1 MKNQRDTIKKMVSYI
16 NNPDEQGGLWLPLI
30 QRKFVWD
37 TEQITSLF
45 DSVMR
50 DYPISNMLIWKTK
63 DKMRTRKFFD
73 EYREDLKVKDFF
85 RPQDD
90 KKKML
95 VLDGQQRLQSFFI
108 SLKGSYEGKELHFN
122 VLSGNK
128 SDSEVLE
135 DNIKYQ
141 FKFLKTGKVEPNW
154 VRFKDIIYSDLQYN
168 QLADKIIE
176 LFKGTVLSEDQKNL
190 IHDNVARVVR
200 QFKDLE
206 VIAYH
211 EIDSID
217 DQALYTKDDVVE
229 IFIRANSGGTILSKS
244 DLLFS
249 LLESGWDF
257 AEEKVQELKD
267 NLDTNDFDFKRDFIL
282 KASLCLTGLG
292 AKYEVE
298 KFRDKNNLKK
308 IEDNWERISDAIK
321 DVKDFV
327 YGKTYIKSGKAL
339 TSYLALIPLIFFRY
353 NYEDSWKKGVANLD
367 KWLVRVLLTGAFNGN
382 PDSLIDQ
389 CDRDITEKKTF
400 DIASINQIIKN
411 SGRNLDVTEKVILS
425 AYYGS
430 GNLSLLFNLW
440 YNQFGI
446 NFTPSFEG
454 NYPQIDHI
462 FPQSLL
468 MSVKFINPIT
478 QRPNMIYQVS
488 ERDQIANCMLLTR
501 EENGPGGKGDTP
513 PERWFE
519 DKDDKYLEIH
529 LIPKDKELW
538 KLDNYEKFIEER
550 KKLLVTNM
558 LPLING

>member
-1 MKNQRDTIKKMVSYI
+1 M
-16 NNPDEQGGLWLPLI
+16 
-30 QRKFVWD
+30 
-37 TEQITSLF
+37 
-45 DSVMR
+45 
-50 DYPISNMLIWKTK
+50 
-63 DKMRTRKFFD
+63 
-73 EYREDLKVKDFF
+73 
-85 RPQDD
+85 
-90 KKKML
+90 
-95 VLDGQQRLQSFFI
+95 
-108 SLKGSYEGKELHFN
+108 
-122 VLSGNK
+122 
-128 SDSEVLE
+128 
-135 DNIKYQ
+135 
-141 FKFLKTGKVEPNW
+141 
-154 VRFKDIIYSDLQYN
+154 
-168 QLADKIIE
+168 
-176 LFKGTVLSEDQKNL
+176 
-190 IHDNVARVVR
+190 
-200 QFKDLE
+200 
-206 VIAYH
+206 
-211 EIDSID
+211 
-217 DQALYTKDDVVE
+217 
-229 IFIRANSGGTILSKS
+229 
-244 DLLFS
+244 
-249 LLESGWDF
+249 
-257 AEEKVQELKD
+257 
-267 NLDTNDFDFKRDFIL
+267 
-282 KASLCLTGLG
+282 
-292 AKYEVE
+292 
-298 KFRDKNNLKK
+298 KK

-411 SGRNLDVTEKVILS
+411 SGRNLDVTESVILS

-519 DKDDKYLEIH
+519 DKDDKYLEMH

-550 KKLLVTNM
+550 KKLLVTKM
-558 LPLING
+558 LPLIND

>member
-122 VLSGNK
+122 VLSDNK
-128 SDSEVLE
+128 SDSEVSE

-141 FKFLKTGKVEPNW
+141 FKFLKAGKVEPNW
-154 VRFKDIIYSDLQYN
+154 VLFKDILYSDLQYN
-168 QLADKIIE
+168 QLADKIIDS
-176 LFKGTVLSEDQKNL
+176 FKGTVLSENQEKL
-190 IHDNVARVVR
+190 IRNNVARVVR

-206 VIAYH
+206 VIAYQ

-217 DQALYTKDDVVE
+217 DPALYTKDDVVE

-282 KASLCLTGLG
+282 KTSLCLTGLG

-367 KWLVRVLLTGAFNGN
+367 KWLLRVLLTGAFNGN

-389 CDRDITEKKTF
+389 CNRDITEKKTF

-411 SGRNLDVTEKVILS
+411 SGRNLDVTERVILS